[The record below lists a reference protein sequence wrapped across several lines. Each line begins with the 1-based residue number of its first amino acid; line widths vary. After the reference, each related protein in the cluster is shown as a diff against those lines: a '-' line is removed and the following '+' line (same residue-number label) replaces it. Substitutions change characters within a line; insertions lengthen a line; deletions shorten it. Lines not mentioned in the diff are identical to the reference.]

1 MWKATEKHPLKI
13 LAKDSLTVA
22 VGRSTGWESRVCW
35 GTEWLKGG
43 LARPHSSSS
52 SSSISSEVENT
63 DNSEMSNEINNLS
76 FEHKIIQQLML
87 WIQGLTI
94 TVIFG
99 LFSGTA
105 LRTLYKMHLN
115 QLLIQ
120 ASKQTKKQSN
130 C

>member
-1 MWKATEKHPLKI
+1 
-13 LAKDSLTVA
+13 
-22 VGRSTGWESRVCW
+22 
-35 GTEWLKGG
+35 
-43 LARPHSSSS
+43 
-52 SSSISSEVENT
+52 
-63 DNSEMSNEINNLS
+63 MSNEINNLS